1 MSHSEVM
8 KWFESYFP
16 DYSGERIDVFFP
28 NGRNSIRIRQK
39 MVRNLYS
46 LITVKK
52 NGNLKQLPVFE
63 WNEGRKKVKCARL

>member
-16 DYSGERIDVFFP
+16 IILEIGLICGFQMEETASVSAR
-28 NGRNSIRIRQK
+28 K

-46 LITVKK
+46 LIIIRKI
-52 NGNLKQLPVFE
+52 GNLRRLPVF
-63 WNEGRKKVKCARL
+63 

>member
-16 DYSGERIDVFFP
+16 DYSGDRIDMWFP

-39 MVRNLYS
+39 NGQEFIS
-46 LITVKK
+46 LIIIRKI
-52 NGNLKQLPVFE
+52 GNLRRLPVF
-63 WNEGRKKVKCARL
+63 

>member
-8 KWFESYFP
+8 KWFEYYFP
-16 DYSGERIDVFFP
+16 DYAGERIDVFFP

-46 LITVKK
+46 LTTVKRMEIRNDYQFL
-52 NGNLKQLPVFE
+52 NGMK
-63 WNEGRKKVKCARL
+63 GGKK